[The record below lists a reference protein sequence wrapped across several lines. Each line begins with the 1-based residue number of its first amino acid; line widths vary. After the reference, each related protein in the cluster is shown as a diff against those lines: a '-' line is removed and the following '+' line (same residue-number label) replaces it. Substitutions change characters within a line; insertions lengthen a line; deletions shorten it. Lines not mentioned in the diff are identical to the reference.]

1 MNFWFLDLSRGL
13 IFANQWHFLKL
24 IQIKLIFVKINAP
37 KVVNISDAFKNYNS
51 LLCMKSA
58 NFRSKCKLNY
68 LTVTDSEIKKEI
80 LNLTSTKVSKIPE
93 KN

>member
-1 MNFWFLDLSRGL
+1 M
-13 IFANQWHFLKL
+13 
-24 IQIKLIFVKINAP
+24 KINAP

-51 LLCMKSA
+51 LLRMKSA
-58 NFRSKCKLNY
+58 NFRSKCKLN
-68 LTVTDSEIKKEI
+68 LLETVTDSEIKKEI